1 VEDVSVSKGEGE
13 SESESEGV
21 VEGGEGGDLKGME
34 MAAEKAREG

>member
-1 VEDVSVSKGEGE
+1 MEDVTVSKGEGE
-13 SESESEGV
+13 SESERV